1 MPVLKTADGEIYY
14 EEFGSGFPVL
24 CFAPGSL
31 RSQIPYW
38 HGSPRDPSKPSP
50 SMDPTKDLATEFRV
64 IAMDQRNAGRSRA
77 PVKPSD
83 DWETYA
89 RDQIAVL
96 DHLGIDRCHALG
108 ACIGAS
114 FCLKLVELVPERI
127 ASCVLM
133 QPIGRVPE
141 NIPYTKRET
150 AENWGPGM
158 CRDNPTL
165 KLDDVIS
172 LGARLFD
179 REFVHSVTREFVAG
193 CQTPM
198 LLMPGNDT
206 AHPGAISDEVLR
218 LAPRIEYLKQWK
230 NAGKA
235 YSVPVTRDFLRR
247 NTPR

>member
-1 MPVLKTADGEIYY
+1 MPVLKTAEGEIYY

-83 DWETYA
+83 NWETYA

-96 DHLGIDRCHALG
+96 DHLGIDRCHTLG
-108 ACIGAS
+108 ACIGVS
-114 FCLKLVELVPERI
+114 FCLKLAELVPERI

-141 NIPYTKRET
+141 NIAYTKRET

-158 CRDNPTL
+158 CRDNPML
-165 KLDDVIS
+165 ELDDVIA

-179 REFVHSVTREFVAG
+179 REFVHSVTREFAAG
-193 CQTPM
+193 CQIPM

-206 AHPGAISDEVLR
+206 AHPSAISDEVLR